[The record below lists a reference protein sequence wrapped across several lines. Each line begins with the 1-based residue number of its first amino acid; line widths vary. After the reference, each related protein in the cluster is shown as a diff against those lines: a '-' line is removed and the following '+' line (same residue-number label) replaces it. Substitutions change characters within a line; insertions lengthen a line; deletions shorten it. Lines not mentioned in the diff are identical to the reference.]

1 MTAAAEEG
9 AEVVA
14 VGSNVETFG
23 AVDSKA
29 DRGKGDFE
37 NLELIDPDA
46 PWGSIDRL
54 SFAGQFVKGN
64 AVFLDGGNH
73 GRNLVE
79 LARELLEG
87 SFDGGLIE
95 RGHRPG
101 FEDFSRGVLG
111 VGGFSEFEGSFVL
124 LVFSHQEI
132 LNAGGPTDDE
142 HEEACGDGVESTAV
156 SDLSLLEAATYKIDD
171 IVGGSSGGFI
181 DQEKAV
187 ELWNHEIW
195 VGTKVRWLEWEG
207 G

>member
-1 MTAAAEEG
+1 MATATEEG

-37 NLELIDPDA
+37 NLELIDANA
-46 PWGSIDRL
+46 PWGSIDCL

-64 AVFLDGGNH
+64 AVFLDSGNH

-87 SFDGGLIE
+87 SFDGSLIE
-95 RGHRPG
+95 RGDRAG

-111 VGGFSEFEGSFVL
+111 VGGFPELEGSLVL

-142 HEEACGDGVESTAV
+142 HEEAGGNGIESAAV
-156 SDLSLLEAATYKIDD
+156 AYFALIEATPNEVDD
-171 IVGGSSGGFI
+171 IVGCFAGGFI
-181 DQEKAV
+181 SEKKAV
-187 ELWNHEIW
+187 ELGGHRNWI
-195 VGTKVRWLEWEG
+195 GTKD
-207 G
+207 